1 MTVGNLHIVAFF
13 GATGGCV
20 LACLVRAL
28 KAGIRCSALVRDPA
42 KLHDLLRQ
50 RGLSETITAEKLSVV
65 KGDVTDISAVQQTL
79 RYNGQPVNMIVSGV
93 GGRLIFTNPLRPRLD
108 NPTICQDA
116 VRTILAAC
124 RGLERKPVLVAISS
138 VGLTDK
144 KRDAPIAMVPLNYWA
159 LRDPHADKKVME
171 EIIFEEMKKPEAER
185 AIRDYALV
193 RPSWFIN
200 GEGIGLGGIRDG
212 TEECPAIGYT
222 ISRNDVGL
230 WIYENLVHWP
240 VQLDNPYVGR
250 PTTITA

>member
-65 KGDVTDISAVQQTL
+65 KGDVTDISAVQQT
-79 RYNGQPVNMIVSGV
+79 
-93 GGRLIFTNPLRPRLD
+93 LRPRLD